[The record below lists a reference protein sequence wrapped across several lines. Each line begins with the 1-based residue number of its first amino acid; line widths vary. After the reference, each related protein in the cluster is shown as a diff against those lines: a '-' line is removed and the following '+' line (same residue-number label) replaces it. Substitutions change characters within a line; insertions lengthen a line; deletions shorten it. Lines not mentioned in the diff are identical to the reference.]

1 MNAEEQKDIDY
12 QNDFMKFLS
21 KRLKSTQDSVVPMA
35 KSFKA
40 VRSMFLKLNRDFDI
54 IWKTKL
60 IGLLYTG
67 YIRIPYLQ
75 IELNEY
81 RDAGLFGPDNNT
93 DAYRSYN
100 LCLTTLRKTQ
110 IKFQNR
116 MIAYYA
122 ALGDRVPFDI
132 KREIMTFVVKLN

>member
-81 RDAGLFGPDNNT
+81 RDAGLFGPDNNP
-93 DAYRSYN
+93 DAYRSYK
-100 LCLTTLRKTQ
+100 LCLTTIRKTQ
-110 IKFQNR
+110 IKFR
-116 MIAYYA
+116 KRVIAYYA
-122 ALGDRVPFDI
+122 ALGDRMPFDI